1 MTKEL
6 VLTDANFDDTISKS
20 ELPVIVDFWAPWC
33 GPCRFMAP
41 ILSDIATERAESLHV
56 AKLNVDD
63 YPNKSAQFGISGI
76 PTLLFFKGGKEV
88 DRVVGAMPKQQLEE
102 AIKKNFS

>member
-56 AKLNVDD
+56 A
-63 YPNKSAQFGISGI
+63 
-76 PTLLFFKGGKEV
+76 
-88 DRVVGAMPKQQLEE
+88 
-102 AIKKNFS
+102 